1 MKKIDENFFKNNTG
15 GSGEIKTIDEIV
27 GDDEQI
33 LWRGKP
39 KKSAFI
45 LGNALSML
53 PIVLVWL
60 LFDGFFIG
68 LLISEGGEI
77 PKDMIIFMCIFF
89 AFHLMPV
96 WIWVSKIVTAN
107 KRHKNLEYA
116 FTNKRIIIKS
126 GIVAIDFQNLYYS
139 DIDSV
144 NVKVGLIDKIL
155 KVGDIYV
162 KTGSQSQVINDVE
175 NPYFLTKRLQ
185 EIVLDMKADL
195 NFPNDLRPQTNGGYN
210 VKSTKNYS
218 FNQDENEDKKEDLIN
233 NKIDEN

>member
-1 MKKIDENFFKNNTG
+1 MRMKKIDENFFKNNTG

-27 GDDEQI
+27 GNDEQI

-45 LGNALSML
+45 LGNALSMF
-53 PIVLVWL
+53 PIVLIWL

-68 LLISEGGEI
+68 LLISQGGQI
-77 PKDMIIFMCIFF
+77 PKQMIIFMCIFF

-96 WIWVSKIVTAN
+96 WIWISKIVTAN

-116 FTNKRIIIKS
+116 FTNKRVIIKS

-144 NVKVGLIDKIL
+144 NVKVGLVDKIL

-162 KTGSQSQVINDVE
+162 KTGSQSQVISDVE

-218 FNQDENEDKKEDLIN
+218 FNQDENEYKKEN
-233 NKIDEN
+233 

>member
-68 LLISEGGEI
+68 LLIAEGGEI